1 MSISKGSEVKSND
14 KWLFMAKIC
23 EDTSKLMTEATFL
36 SEKKI
41 YLKMTSI
48 LAVEGEDQEEN

>member
-1 MSISKGSEVKSND
+1 
-14 KWLFMAKIC
+14 MAKIC